1 MKLHLP
7 PIFKD
12 KTADA
17 AKDGADDT
25 KNTGDAKSTDGVK
38 DTATEAVVVKPA
50 KKPLTPEEQKERKKK
65 IRKRILMAL
74 FVLLNIAI
82 IAWTAFSEFGN
93 SENAASLADV
103 KIKWWLILPAAL
115 VFTIAVV
122 AEIAKYFIMTIHTHS
137 APDGANRRK
146 LWKISQRTVLLGRYY
161 DNITP
166 AAVGGQPFQ
175 IYYMYKSGIKNGYGA
190 VIPLVSMITDQLG
203 FLILGL
209 FSIIIGGLF
218 NAIWS
223 PAIVAIGWIGLL
235 VNGFMPLV
243 ILAATF
249 LPKTTEE
256 IMNIGIKFL
265 HKIHIIKD
273 RDAATEKATES
284 VRQYAAGIKTI
295 LREKGLFLKMLL
307 LSMAYYFCILT
318 IPYFVLSA
326 FGAEIGFFACFATT
340 TAVTAAVYFIPTP
353 GNAGAAEGTFYSVFS
368 VLPVSGYVF
377 WAMLLWRF
385 FVYYLWLLLG
395 IFTQSRIY
403 VEDKNLVKNWGEKV
417 DDFEAKTVNNVKSAR
432 KSAKIS

>member
-1 MKLHLP
+1 MKSKLHLP
-7 PIFKD
+7 PIIKP
-12 KTADA
+12 
-17 AKDGADDT
+17 
-25 KNTGDAKSTDGVK
+25 K
-38 DTATEAVVVKPA
+38 DTE

-65 IRKRILMAL
+65 IRKRILLAL
-74 FVLLNIAI
+74 FVLLNVAI
-82 IAWTAFSEFGN
+82 IAWTALSEFG
-93 SENAASLADV
+93 SSDNAASLADV
-103 KIKWWLILPAAL
+103 KIKWWLILPAAAA
-115 VFTIAVV
+115 FFIAAI
-122 AEIAKYFIMTIHTHS
+122 AEIAKYFIMTLHTHS

-146 LWKISQRTVLLGRYY
+146 VWKISQRTVLLGRYY

-175 IYYMYKSGIKNGYGA
+175 IYYMYKCGIKDGYGA
-190 VIPLVSMITDQLG
+190 VIPLVAMITDQLG

-209 FSIIIGGLF
+209 ISIVIGGLF

-256 IMNIGIKFL
+256 IMTIGIKFL
-265 HKIHIIKD
+265 YKIHVIKD
-273 RDAATEKATES
+273 REAATEKATAS
-284 VRQYAAGIKTI
+284 IRQYASGIKTI
-295 LREKGLFLKMLL
+295 LKEKGLFFKMLL
-307 LSMAYYFCILT
+307 LSMAYYFSLLT

-403 VEDKNLVKNWGEKV
+403 VDDKNLVKNWGEKV
-417 DDFEAKTVNNVKSAR
+417 EDFEAKTMHNVKSGR
-432 KSAKIS
+432 KTAKKANSKA

>member
-1 MKLHLP
+1 MKSKLNLP
-7 PIFKD
+7 PII
-12 KTADA
+12 
-17 AKDGADDT
+17 
-25 KNTGDAKSTDGVK
+25 
-38 DTATEAVVVKPA
+38 KPEDNP

-65 IRKRILMAL
+65 IRKRILLAL
-74 FVLLNIAI
+74 FVLLNVAI

-93 SENAASLADV
+93 SDNAANLADI
-103 KIKWWLILPAAL
+103 KIKWWLILPAAVAFL
-115 VFTIAVV
+115 VAATS
-122 AEIAKYFIMTIHTHS
+122 EIAKYFIMTIHTHS
-137 APDGANRRK
+137 APEGASRRK

-175 IYYMYKSGIKNGYGA
+175 IYYMYKSGIKDGYGA
-190 VIPLVSMITDQLG
+190 VIPLVAMITDQLG

-209 FSIIIGGLF
+209 ISIVIGGLF
-218 NAIWS
+218 NVIWS

-256 IMNIGIKFL
+256 IMTIGIKFL

-273 RDAATEKATES
+273 REAATEKAKNS
-284 VRQYAAGIKTI
+284 VRQYASGIKVV
-295 LREKGLFLKMLL
+295 LKEDGLFFKMLL
-307 LSMAYYFCILT
+307 LSMVYYFCLLT

-368 VLPVSGYVF
+368 VLPVAGYVF

-403 VEDKNLVKNWGEKV
+403 IDDKNLVKNWDEKV
-417 DDFEAKTVNNVKSAR
+417 DNFEEKAVNNVKSGR
-432 KSAKIS
+432 KSAKSDKGRA

>member
-7 PIFKD
+7 PI
-12 KTADA
+12 
-17 AKDGADDT
+17 T
-25 KNTGDAKSTDGVK
+25 KEK
-38 DTATEAVVVKPA
+38 DTE

-65 IRKRILMAL
+65 IRKRILLAL
-74 FVLLNIAI
+74 FVLLNVAI

-93 SENAASLADV
+93 SDNAASLADV
-103 KIKWWLILPAAL
+103 KIKWWLIIPAA
-115 VFTIAVV
+115 IAFFIAAVS
-122 AEIAKYFIMTIHTHS
+122 EIAKYFIMATHTHS

-175 IYYMYKSGIKNGYGA
+175 IYYMYKSGIKDGYGA
-190 VIPLVSMITDQLG
+190 VIPLVAMITDQLG

-209 FSIIIGGLF
+209 ISIVIGGLF

-256 IMNIGIKFL
+256 IMTIGIKFL
-265 HKIHIIKD
+265 HKIHVIKD
-273 RDAATEKATES
+273 REAATEKARSS
-284 VRQYAAGIKTI
+284 VRQYATGIKVI
-295 LREKGLFLKMLL
+295 LKEKGLFFKMLL
-307 LSMAYYFCILT
+307 LSMAYYFCLLT

-368 VLPVSGYVF
+368 VLPVAGYVF

-403 VEDKNLVKNWGEKV
+403 IDDKNLVKNWGEKV
-417 DDFEAKTVNNVKSAR
+417 NDFEEKAVSNVKSAR
-432 KSAKIS
+432 NAKKDR

>member
-7 PIFKD
+7 QIIKEKD
-12 KTADA
+12 
-17 AKDGADDT
+17 
-25 KNTGDAKSTDGVK
+25 S
-38 DTATEAVVVKPA
+38 E

-65 IRKRILMAL
+65 IRKRILLAL
-74 FVLLNIAI
+74 FVLLNVAI
-82 IAWTAFSEFGN
+82 IAWTALSEFGD
-93 SENAASLADV
+93 SDDAANLADI
-103 KIKWWLILPAAL
+103 KIKWWLILPAAAAFL
-115 VFTIAVV
+115 IA
-122 AEIAKYFIMTIHTHS
+122 ATSEIAKYFIMAIHTHS
-137 APDGANRRK
+137 APEGASRRK

-175 IYYMYKSGIKNGYGA
+175 IYYMYKSGIKDGYGA
-190 VIPLVSMITDQLG
+190 VIPLVAMITDQLG

-209 FSIIIGGLF
+209 ISIVIGGLF

-223 PAIVAIGWIGLL
+223 PAIIAIGWIGLL

-256 IMNIGIKFL
+256 IMTIGIKFL

-273 RDAATEKATES
+273 REVATEKARSS
-284 VRQYAAGIKTI
+284 VRQYSSGIKVI
-295 LREKGLFLKMLL
+295 LKEKGLFFKMLL
-307 LSMAYYFCILT
+307 LSMAYYFCLLT

-403 VEDKNLVKNWGEKV
+403 IDDKNLVKNWDKKV
-417 DDFEAKTVNNVKSAR
+417 DNFEEKAVSNVKSGRTRNKNDKGQA
-432 KSAKIS
+432 

>member
-7 PIFKD
+7 PIIKP
-12 KTADA
+12 
-17 AKDGADDT
+17 
-25 KNTGDAKSTDGVK
+25 K
-38 DTATEAVVVKPA
+38 DTE
-50 KKPLTPEEQKERKKK
+50 KKPLTPEEQKEHRKK
-65 IRKRILMAL
+65 IRKRILLAL
-74 FVLLNIAI
+74 FVLLNVAI

-93 SENAASLADV
+93 SDNAASLADV
-103 KIKWWLILPAAL
+103 KIKWWLIIPAA
-115 VFTIAVV
+115 IAFFIAAVS
-122 AEIAKYFIMTIHTHS
+122 EIAKYFIMAIHTHS

-146 LWKISQRTVLLGRYY
+146 LWQISQRTVLLGRYY

-175 IYYMYKSGIKNGYGA
+175 IYYMYKSGIKDGYGA
-190 VIPLVSMITDQLG
+190 VIPLVAMITDQLG

-209 FSIIIGGLF
+209 ISIIIGGLF

-256 IMNIGIKFL
+256 IMTIGIKFL

-273 RDAATEKATES
+273 REAATEKARSS
-284 VRQYAAGIKTI
+284 VRQYAAGIKVI
-295 LREKGLFLKMLL
+295 LKEKGLFFKMLL
-307 LSMAYYFCILT
+307 LSMAYYFCLLT

-368 VLPVSGYVF
+368 VLPVAGYVF

-403 VEDKNLVKNWGEKV
+403 IDDKNLVKNWGEKV
-417 DDFEAKTVNNVKSAR
+417 DDFEEKTVSNVKSGR
-432 KSAKIS
+432 KSAKNDKGQA

>member
-1 MKLHLP
+1 MKSKLNLP
-7 PIFKD
+7 PIIKEKD
-12 KTADA
+12 
-17 AKDGADDT
+17 
-25 KNTGDAKSTDGVK
+25 S
-38 DTATEAVVVKPA
+38 E

-65 IRKRILMAL
+65 IRKRILLVL
-74 FVLLNIAI
+74 FVLLNVAI
-82 IAWTAFSEFGN
+82 IAWTALSEFGD
-93 SENAASLADV
+93 SDDAANLADI
-103 KIKWWLILPAAL
+103 KIKWWLILPAAVAFL
-115 VFTIAVV
+115 IA
-122 AEIAKYFIMTIHTHS
+122 ATSEIAKYFIMAIHTHS
-137 APDGANRRK
+137 TPEGASRRK

-175 IYYMYKSGIKNGYGA
+175 IYYMYKSGIKDGYGA
-190 VIPLVSMITDQLG
+190 VIPLVAMITDQLG

-209 FSIIIGGLF
+209 ISIVIGGLF

-223 PAIVAIGWIGLL
+223 PAIIAIGWIGLL

-256 IMNIGIKFL
+256 IMTIGIKFL

-273 RDAATEKATES
+273 REAATEKARSS
-284 VRQYAAGIKTI
+284 VRQYSSGIKVI
-295 LREKGLFLKMLL
+295 LKEKGLFFKMLL
-307 LSMAYYFCILT
+307 LSMAYYFCLLT

-403 VEDKNLVKNWGEKV
+403 IDDKNLVKNWDKKV
-417 DDFEAKTVNNVKSAR
+417 DNFEETAVSNVKSA
-432 KSAKIS
+432 KKAKKDS